1 MYVTKFK
8 AMKVIILGIFLSTSL
23 ISFSQENSEKKSET
37 NKVVKKEKPKTRT
50 VKAKFDKK
58 ATKKRVKADFG
69 KDDKVP
75 RKKEKSKTRTVKAKF
90 DKDGNVIKKKKE
102 IKAKF

>member
-1 MYVTKFK
+1 
-8 AMKVIILGIFLSTSL
+8 MKVIILGIFLSTSL
-23 ISFSQENSEKKSET
+23 ISFSQENSEKKSKT

-58 ATKKRVKADFG
+58 AAKKRVKAGFG

-75 RKKEKSKTRTVKAKF
+75 RKKEKSKTRTIKAKF
-90 DKDGNVIKKKKE
+90 DKDGNVIKKKKK
-102 IKAKF
+102 IKATL